1 MSTNIAFFI
10 SYIKTNCFSWY
21 FRLKTW
27 YLTLFI
33 TSDPSLVPV
42 LDLECNKSMFP
53 AMSCSWFY
61 SNFSNKSV
69 PDCYCF
75 LNSNVP
81 WVRKNRTIWEVLVHS
96 SGSTCSILLW
106 WQIIL
111 RFLKH
116 HNPIDISIT
125 TMTVCWKRQKW
136 RYVVCMIICFTGAQ
150 SRFDFLKSCLKHQN
164 PIDSI
169 SLLWP
174 FVGKGR
180 GGDMWSAW

>member
-1 MSTNIAFFI
+1 MWVYHSHHHNKTTDKPMTLALDFTAKVAVIMWLWAVLWLGRAHSCGIFLFKIWTKITWTWQGCPQLNSHTLLQGSIIIPRLVKTQNLPNLCQKILHFCF

-69 PDCYCF
+69 PD
-75 LNSNVP
+75 
-81 WVRKNRTIWEVLVHS
+81 
-96 SGSTCSILLW
+96 
-106 WQIIL
+106 
-111 RFLKH
+111 
-116 HNPIDISIT
+116 
-125 TMTVCWKRQKW
+125 
-136 RYVVCMIICFTGAQ
+136 
-150 SRFDFLKSCLKHQN
+150 
-164 PIDSI
+164 
-169 SLLWP
+169 
-174 FVGKGR
+174 
-180 GGDMWSAW
+180 